1 MGSLILKL
9 VYILTA
15 LSIAADLLHFGG
27 FRFNAKQYGTEISAQ
42 SSALFFPGAHGL
54 AFRLAKSA
62 IKAAKRKA
70 KNLAKKAGKAKNKA
84 KKTKGGAGMWY
95 EEEIYPFTPNARLYP
110 KARVRVKGLIDSIV
124 IAWGEHDNPI
134 KYSVQSMP
142 SFQAPRPCSVFELLQ
157 TQTEVSSFAD
167 FFKNV

>member
-70 KNLAKKAGKAKNKA
+70 KNQAKKAGKAKNKA
-84 KKTKGGAGMWY
+84 KKTKGGA
-95 EEEIYPFTPNARLYP
+95 EHTRNAR
-110 KARVRVKGLIDSIV
+110 KSTKGKHQKGQAR
-124 IAWGEHDNPI
+124 
-134 KYSVQSMP
+134 
-142 SFQAPRPCSVFELLQ
+142 
-157 TQTEVSSFAD
+157 
-167 FFKNV
+167 KNKDQQRSNKNRG

>member
-124 IAWGEHDNPI
+124 IAWGNMTTRLNIAFKVCLVSRLH
-134 KYSVQSMP
+134 VL
-142 SFQAPRPCSVFELLQ
+142 AVFSNCCKLRQ
-157 TQTEVSSFAD
+157 
-167 FFKNV
+167 